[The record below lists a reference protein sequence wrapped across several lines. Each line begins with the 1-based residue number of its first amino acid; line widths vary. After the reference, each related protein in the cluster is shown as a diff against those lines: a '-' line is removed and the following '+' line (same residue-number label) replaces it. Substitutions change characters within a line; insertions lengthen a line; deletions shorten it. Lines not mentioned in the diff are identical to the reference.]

1 MNVECTSPDQ
11 RIVPGRCVG
20 DGFGDGEAD
29 DDGDAVC
36 AAAPAHAH
44 AIATTIS
51 ATLRE
56 LKAKRRPGIEP
67 HYLSCVERQP
77 CAEVLP
83 LHAARVIDW
92 RGMSIHEIVL
102 PETKPETEWVRGRA
116 LQKVSPTYTHAR
128 LQLLIGAA
136 LSEWSDSGNHGRVGS
151 EWRFRV
157 APPGKIVRPLVPDV
171 SFLSYAALAA
181 DTPFDDVQLPLGA
194 PTVAVEILSPD
205 DRRRN
210 VEHKIAV
217 YLSAGTEAVVV
228 VDPRQR
234 TIAVHDRA
242 GVRMLRAGDTF
253 EHTSLPGFSLDVGAL
268 FARLT

>member
-1 MNVECTSPDQ
+1 
-11 RIVPGRCVG
+11 
-20 DGFGDGEAD
+20 
-29 DDGDAVC
+29 
-36 AAAPAHAH
+36 
-44 AIATTIS
+44 
-51 ATLRE
+51 
-56 LKAKRRPGIEP
+56 
-67 HYLSCVERQP
+67 
-77 CAEVLP
+77 
-83 LHAARVIDW
+83 
-92 RGMSIHEIVL
+92 MSIHEIVL

-128 LQLLIGAA
+128 LQSLITSA
-136 LSEWSDSGNHGRVGS
+136 LTSWADAGGHGRVGT

-171 SFLSYAALAA
+171 TFLSYAALPA
-181 DTPFDDVQLPLGA
+181 DAPFDDVEVPLGA

-217 YLSAGTEAVVV
+217 YSSAGTEAVVI
-228 VDPRQR
+228 VDPRER

-242 GVRMLRAGDTF
+242 GVRVLRASDTL
-253 EHTSLPGFSLDVGAL
+253 EHASLPGFSLDVGAL